1 MDLQGGWRLAP
12 LNRDFEQMTFFILPK
27 EEGTGDAKRDPKSSL
42 NKVR

>member
-27 EEGTGDAKRDPKSSL
+27 EEGTGDAKPDPKSCL
-42 NKVR
+42 DKVR